1 MRISGRPL
9 SESGA
14 AVAARSDNLTSEVVV
29 NRPGA
34 NAEVE
39 KDDLLCLVPLEASMW
54 LLLLRELGLG
64 KDSLQAPFLET
75 IPAEL
80 TNLPY
85 LEEDALQW
93 LEGTTLTVL
102 GQLGR
107 QEEEGVRLLTP
118 QHWRGAPEARMHFD
132 QTLLPFLELHGHWWQ
147 DRSFESFQRALGA
160 VLSRGFFCNGRGP
173 FMVPFADAFNH
184 ATPGTNHCHLEGCAE
199 DGLAFVMR
207 GVKGAASGQEV
218 FNTYGPLS
226 SGRLFAS
233 FGFVGAENPHD
244 YNVIKLAE
252 LLLHQPQSFGDRQQR
267 LAKDARAARVLLAS
281 VRRGRAARA
290 GVRQNVR
297 RRAGVRVCDDDDDE
311 IRRKGFS
318 LGVPPGMRRPAARGE
333 ALGKEGV
340 ARTFKYRFKLSSAEE
355 VSSCLAATAS
365 TELFQDASEGRDGS
379 SGDGAR
385 AKAKAKVEAPPPVMG
400 SADAEDEVV
409 VPGKET
415 TTPKSRASPKR
426 AGRSPKRQADK
437 GHAEGGKD
445 LTDKLGD
452 FGDSFGTQFCWA
464 GMHGGMNGTG
474 LRPRWK
480 DNPRLPQLVGK
491 PATDDLHTPCFVRH
505 AYRHGTVTVGPPY
518 RVTEDASIEKA
529 DWVRPLG
536 KVATY
541 SKILKERDPKL
552 GPDVNIRVASRT
564 GGPPLAETLPLNRL
578 AQRPPKPKAE
588 EAMGYTDDKKKKKE
602 KKKKDKKKGKGT
614 SARRKKEEGQ
624 KEEGELVEPGVEE
637 DVPEEASEVGGEPPF
652 ELLPSVGTWLAPLFL
667 ESQALADDIL
677 AAAFGGLGIPLEV
690 AEQAPFGSGYL
701 CWDAVIQ
708 VPVPKDESA
717 TGEAIVHAIQH
728 AAEREALPAA

>member
-1 MRISGRPL
+1 
-9 SESGA
+9 
-14 AVAARSDNLTSEVVV
+14 
-29 NRPGA
+29 
-34 NAEVE
+34 
-39 KDDLLCLVPLEASMW
+39 
-54 LLLLRELGLG
+54 
-64 KDSLQAPFLET
+64 
-75 IPAEL
+75 
-80 TNLPY
+80 
-85 LEEDALQW
+85 
-93 LEGTTLTVL
+93 
-102 GQLGR
+102 
-107 QEEEGVRLLTP
+107 
-118 QHWRGAPEARMHFD
+118 
-132 QTLLPFLELHGHWWQ
+132 
-147 DRSFESFQRALGA
+147 
-160 VLSRGFFCNGRGP
+160 
-173 FMVPFADAFNH
+173 
-184 ATPGTNHCHLEGCAE
+184 
-199 DGLAFVMR
+199 MR

-297 RRAGVRVCDDDDDE
+297 RRAGARAFPSVYRLACAA
-311 IRRKGFS
+311 
-318 LGVPPGMRRPAARGE
+318 LQHAARRLE
-333 ALGKEGV
+333 K
-340 ARTFKYRFKLSSAEE
+340 K

-365 TELFQDASEGRDGS
+365 TELRLKQVAAYRHSEAKYLRCVDHALAKRRLRCWASKDA
-379 SGDGAR
+379 

-602 KKKKDKKKGKGT
+602 KKKKDKKKGKGDGEEGEDEGK
-614 SARRKKEEGQ
+614 RKKDKKKKDKK
-624 KEEGELVEPGVEE
+624 KEKGESGELVEPGVEE

-667 ESQALADDIL
+667 ESQ
-677 AAAFGGLGIPLEV
+677 
-690 AEQAPFGSGYL
+690 EQASVWVSLHGL
-701 CWDAVIQ
+701 RV
-708 VPVPKDESA
+708 
-717 TGEAIVHAIQH
+717 
-728 AAEREALPAA
+728 